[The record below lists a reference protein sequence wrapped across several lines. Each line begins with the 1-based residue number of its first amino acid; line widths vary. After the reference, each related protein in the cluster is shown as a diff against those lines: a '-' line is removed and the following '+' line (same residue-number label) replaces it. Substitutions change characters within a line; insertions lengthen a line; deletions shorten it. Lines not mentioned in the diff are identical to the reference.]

1 MIDTL
6 AIIGLGLMGGSL
18 GLAAKARGAAGRV
31 TAYARRAVSREQ
43 ALAEGVADAVY
54 ESPAQAVA
62 DADLV
67 VLCTP
72 VLTIPDLVR
81 ELQPSLAEGAIV
93 TDVGSTKGFLVR
105 EVSEILADSPAVFVG
120 SHPMAGSEQAGL
132 SAARADLYDE
142 SLVIV
147 TPTDVEAEAT
157 QRVKAFWEKVGASVA
172 VLAPDA
178 HDEII
183 ARTSHL
189 PHLVAAAL
197 TETVDREGDIAPFCG
212 PGFRDTTR
220 VAAGSEDVW
229 HDIVKTNIGAIR
241 SEVDRFGQEIATL
254 RELLDREDLAGVR
267 AFLAAAREK
276 RSRFTDA

>member
-54 ESPAQAVA
+54 GSPAQAVA
-62 DADLV
+62 EADLV

-72 VLTIPDLVR
+72 VLTIPALVR
-81 ELQPSLAEGAIV
+81 ELQTSLAEGAIV

-147 TPTDVEAEAT
+147 TPTDVDAEAT
-157 QRVKAFWEKVGASVA
+157 QRVKAFWEQVGASVA
-172 VLAPDA
+172 ILAPDA